1 MTNTETN
8 QEILKGSKMYG
19 RNLSETFTV
28 QIGVSGNDYITGT
41 GLLKYAERVTSS
53 HIGGVTTS
61 GGNWAYFPL
70 NGRTIYTYASNDPR
84 EQAAFRRAVSKL
96 TGLAQVSYL

>member
-1 MTNTETN
+1 
-8 QEILKGSKMYG
+8 MYG
-19 RNLSETFTV
+19 NTLSEKFTK

-41 GLLKYAERVTSS
+41 GVLKYAERVTSS

-61 GGNWAYFPL
+61 GGNWAYLPC
-70 NGRTIYTYASNDPR
+70 NGRTIYTYASNEPR

-96 TGLAQVSYL
+96 TGFDRVSTL